1 MFRLRSGA
9 MFISLVVAGC
19 SADDSD
25 TTIITTAITAPM
37 GNWTASSPTQ
47 GGDGDGGVSETGG
60 GGPESGEET
69 TSGGDGDGSSS
80 SGETTD
86 GGDTSTGFEMGT
98 STGGDTGDTGDT
110 SGGEAVCD
118 PSLLLAMTPT
128 CVVGEEILSAA
139 WADQRCADTFGAGW
153 IWLEHHQQGG
163 WWVEGTWIDD
173 NGEGERGWVYVN
185 DQPSACY
192 ETDYGVTWV
201 RGAFPD
207 QPCRADCWST
217 IGLEGPEYQPQ
228 DGQKC
233 NSYVGDTPC
242 SHCRPLICARP

>member
-1 MFRLRSGA
+1 MFNVRSGA
-9 MFISLVVAGC
+9 MFLTIVVAGC

-25 TTIITTAITAPM
+25 TTIITTAITSPM
-37 GNWTASSPTQ
+37 GNWTVSSPTQ
-47 GGDGDGGVSETGG
+47 PGDEDIGESEG
-60 GGPESGEET
+60 GGPGSGDET
-69 TSGGDGDGSSS
+69 TSGGGGSGSSS
-80 SGETTD
+80 SGDETTG

-98 STGGDTGDTGDT
+98 STGGDTGGTT
-110 SGGEAVCD
+110 GGEAVCD

-128 CVVGEEILSAA
+128 CVFGVEIASAA
-139 WADQRCADTFGAGW
+139 WADQRCADTFGDGW

-163 WWVEGTWIDD
+163 WYVEGKWIDD
-173 NGEGERGWVYVN
+173 NGMGERGWVYVD

-192 ETDYGVTWV
+192 ETNYGVTWV

-242 SHCRPLICARP
+242 EYCRPLICARP